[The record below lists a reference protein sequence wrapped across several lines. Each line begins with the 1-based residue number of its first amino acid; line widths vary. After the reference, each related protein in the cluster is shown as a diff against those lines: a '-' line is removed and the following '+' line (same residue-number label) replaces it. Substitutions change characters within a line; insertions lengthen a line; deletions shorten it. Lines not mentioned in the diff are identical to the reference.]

1 MTTLAR
7 RTSNSWN
14 DLLDWLESGPALGVR
29 KLTHGIRV
37 EDFAEEGAYVLR
49 AEMPGVDPDKDVEVA
64 VTGDILTITGR
75 RQEEEHDKDHSEFR
89 YGSFSRSVQLPP
101 GCDPSDVVATY
112 KDGVLEVRVPMGQA
126 PRQVTKVP
134 VQRSEPD
141 TG

>member
-1 MTTLAR
+1 M
-7 RTSNSWN
+7 
-14 DLLDWLESGPALGVR
+14 
-29 KLTHGIRV
+29 
-37 EDFAEEGAYVLR
+37 LR

-64 VTGDILTITGR
+64 VTGDILTISGR

-101 GCDPSDVVATY
+101 GCDASDVVATY

-141 TG
+141 AG